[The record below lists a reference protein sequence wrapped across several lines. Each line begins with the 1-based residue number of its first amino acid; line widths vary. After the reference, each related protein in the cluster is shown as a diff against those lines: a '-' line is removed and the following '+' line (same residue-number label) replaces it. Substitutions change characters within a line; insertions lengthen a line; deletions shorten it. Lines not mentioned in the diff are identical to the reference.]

1 MYNPVAT
8 YRVQL
13 HEKFTFADLEKRLA
27 YLQKL
32 GVTTLYASPTL
43 AATPGSTHGYD
54 GIDPQRINPEIGTVA
69 QLRAIGQGLKAQG
82 MGWLQDIV
90 PNHLAYHPANPWIT
104 DVLEKGHQSL
114 YAGYFDIPG
123 TNELMSGTLMAPFL
137 GKPLMAIL
145 EAGELKVAYGH
156 QRLVLAYYDTHFPL
170 APYTYATVLRT
181 DTTPPALS
189 HWLDQIEGLYSPE
202 ATHPLRSFDYD
213 SPQQAYEQRDVPG
226 ALTQAQTPAIA
237 AEPATRWDA
246 ARLELAALMSDNEA
260 VRTFVEGR
268 LAQLSQSL
276 DDLHALAEAQHYRL
290 CDGDETRRRINFRR
304 FFTVNGLI
312 CLAVER
318 PEVFTQVHSLIQ
330 ELVDDGTFQGLRVD
344 HVDGLFDPAGYLDS
358 LRKTMGEDPY
368 IVVEKILEPGEELP
382 KTWPIQGTSGYEYLA
397 LVNNLLTDP
406 QGETPFTDFYNKLT
420 QTNTPLHDQ
429 IRSRKA
435 YILYHDMGGELANL
449 LKFFHTQDLVSP
461 DELTDVNPT
470 MLMLAIGELL
480 VQCPVYRYYGN
491 QFPLTETEANDLR
504 ALLADV
510 RNRAVELE
518 KPADLLEKIWLEKPQ
533 TADDEYNSRAL
544 RFYQRCMQFTGPLM
558 AKGVEDT
565 LLYTYFR
572 FIGHNEVGDS
582 PEAFGMS
589 QAAFHQAMQ
598 DRQQHWPL
606 ALNGTS
612 THDTKRGEDVRA
624 RLNVLT
630 ALGDEWTQTA
640 QRWLDQTADVRHSN
654 MPDVN
659 DAYFILQTVV
669 GAYPYAER
677 STAWADEEN
686 FAKRLRDYVT
696 KALQEAKRNTNWVNP
711 NKAYMDAAH
720 AYIDTVLD
728 KNGPIWPEMADFLA
742 LIADFGIVN
751 SLAQVLLKFTTPGVP
766 DVYQGC
772 ELFDLSLVDPDN
784 RRAVNYDLREQLLA
798 EVTDA
803 GAQPMTLWNTRT
815 TGQIK
820 LWLTQ
825 KLLTER
831 RSHPD
836 FWANA
841 AYVPLTVSGTYSE
854 HILAFARQHNGVQ
867 YVTIVPLH
875 LPRLTRDNPL
885 AINWQDTRVIL
896 PSSSLWTDILT
907 GKMGNSAELSLSEL
921 FSNALPM
928 ALVRVG

>member
-13 HEKFTFADLEKRLA
+13 HENFTFADLEKRLS
-27 YLQKL
+27 YLHKL
-32 GVTTLYASPTL
+32 GITTLYASPTL

-69 QLRAIGQGLKAQG
+69 QLRSISQGLKAQG

-104 DVLEKGHQSL
+104 DVLEKGHGSL

-145 EAGELKVAYGH
+145 EAGELKVAYKH

-170 APYTYATVLRT
+170 APHTYATVLRT
-181 DTTPPALS
+181 ADTPPALAQ
-189 HWLDQIEGLYSPE
+189 WLDQIEGLYAPDP
-202 ATHPLRSFDYD
+202 THPLRSFTAKSAVDAYGQQPVTDAVTTAANPSVQWD
-213 SPQQAYEQRDVPG
+213 S
-226 ALTQAQTPAIA
+226 
-237 AEPATRWDA
+237 
-246 ARLELAALMSDNEA
+246 ARLELAGLMEDNEV
-260 VRTFVEGR
+260 VRTFAEGR
-268 LAQLSQSL
+268 LAQISQSL

-344 HVDGLFDPAGYLDS
+344 HVDGLFDPAGYLAS
-358 LRKTMGEDPY
+358 LRKAMGDEPY

-382 KTWPIQGTSGYEYLA
+382 QNWPIQGTSGYEYLA

-406 QGETPFTDFYNKLT
+406 QGEAPFTEFYEKLT

-449 LKFFHTQDLVSP
+449 LKFFHDQQLVLP
-461 DELTDVNPT
+461 EELAEVNPT

-491 QFPLTETEANDLR
+491 QFPLDEDEAANLR

-510 RNRAVELE
+510 RNRAVELG
-518 KPADLLEKIWLEKPQ
+518 KPADLLEKIWLNNPQ
-533 TADDEYNSRAL
+533 TADDEYNARAL

-572 FIGHNEVGDS
+572 FIAHNEVGDS
-582 PEAFGMS
+582 PEAFGMN
-589 QAAFHQAMQ
+589 QAQFHAAMQ
-598 DRQQHWPL
+598 DRQAHWPL

-630 ALGDEWTQTA
+630 AMGDEWTQTA
-640 QRWLDQTADVRHSN
+640 QRWLDQTALLRPDN

-669 GAYPYAER
+669 GAYPYAEG

-686 FAKRLRDYVT
+686 FSKRLRDYVT

-720 AYIDTVLD
+720 AYIDGILA
-728 KNGPIWPEMADFLA
+728 KNGPIWSELADFLA
-742 LIADFGIVN
+742 RIAPFGIIN

-798 EVTDA
+798 EVNDA
-803 GAQPMTLWNTRT
+803 GAHPMTLWNTRT

-820 LWLTQ
+820 LWLTH

-831 RSHPD
+831 RANPD

-841 AYVPLTVSGTYSE
+841 AYVPLTVSGKLSE
-854 HILAFARQHNGVQ
+854 HVLAFARQHNGLQ
-867 YVTIVPLH
+867 YITVVPLH
-875 LPRLTRDNPL
+875 LPRLTRENPL
-885 AINWQDTRVIL
+885 AVDWQNTHVSL
-896 PSSSLWTDILT
+896 PGGGSWTDVMT
-907 GKMGNSAELSLSEL
+907 GKTGVGAELSLSEL
-921 FSNALPM
+921 FSASLPM
-928 ALVRVG
+928 ALVRIS